1 MRSNLLIENVYAP
14 LPFGFHLGFCIL
26 ATIVYGISFARK
38 KQKRYFYL
46 LLAIDVTLLTQ
57 LGDNVY
63 SILVIVIAEIVLLL
77 MAIVDY
83 VKFKVEQKSLEQA
96 KAAMAN
102 AQTQEDVAEEIQEAA
117 ETIFD
122 ETSENE

>member
-83 VKFKVEQKSLEQA
+83 VKFKVDQKSLEQA

>member
-96 KAAMAN
+96 KAAMTN
-102 AQTQEDVAEEIQEAA
+102 AQAQEDVAEEIQEAA

>member
-122 ETSENE
+122 GTSENE

>member
-1 MRSNLLIENVYAP
+1 MGSNFLIENVYAP

-63 SILVIVIAEIVLLL
+63 SILIIVIAEVVLIM

-83 VKFKVEQKSLEQA
+83 VKFRVEQKSLEQA

-102 AQTQEDVAEEIQEAA
+102 AQAEETTAEEAEEA
-117 ETIFD
+117 IDTIFD